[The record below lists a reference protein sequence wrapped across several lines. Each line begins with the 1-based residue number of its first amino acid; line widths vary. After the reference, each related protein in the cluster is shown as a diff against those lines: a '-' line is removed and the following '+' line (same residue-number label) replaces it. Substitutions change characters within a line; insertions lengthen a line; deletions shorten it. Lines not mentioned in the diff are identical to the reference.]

1 ILALTTLPG
10 RPAAADLIR
19 PNASPSYPDIASD
32 VNGVQNF
39 TFHPETQT
47 GVFTVTNTPYLLVGG
62 PSVADEFAI
71 LPNSDG
77 VRRQAVSLT
86 LDSSGKLLDDPG
98 NSYELYGTIVTK
110 GQTYS
115 GLLLKGVPTN
125 FGAQDLGPVGIQGTD
140 VYDLD
145 LKITGGA
152 LAANF

>member
-1 ILALTTLPG
+1 RDSCYGGPRRERRRDSDCGRTRGEPMHRMCHPVVVLGLILALTTLPG

-77 VRRQAVSLT
+77 VSRQAVSLT

-98 NSYELYGTIVTK
+98 NSYELY
-110 GQTYS
+110 
-115 GLLLKGVPTN
+115 
-125 FGAQDLGPVGIQGTD
+125 
-140 VYDLD
+140 
-145 LKITGGA
+145 
-152 LAANF
+152 